1 MYIMPPKKDKKKKA
15 KKPTVTQR
23 QTVIVNVGDR
33 RRKAARKPRAKKPAM
48 GGDFGIG
55 GVTVVPSNIIRM
67 NAPPQPFPLQPTLP
81 MIEPVKNV
89 GDYSLLENRL
99 QGVIG
104 DVGRITGVV
113 EDAIRQQ
120 QQQRQLQ
127 QLTQAT
133 ITELK
138 EEVKRGRPP
147 LSEEEK
153 ARRAQ
158 VKSQEKARE
167 RAELR
172 EMRGADKPMKP
183 TLSRLK
189 TF

>member
-1 MYIMPPKKDKKKKA
+1 MFMYIMPPKKDKKKKA

-104 DVGRITGVV
+104 DVGRITNVAQ
-113 EDAIRQQ
+113 DFMRQQ
-120 QQQRQLQ
+120 QEREQQTAVR
-127 QLTQAT
+127 
-133 ITELK
+133 IEEVE
-138 EEVKRGRPP
+138 EEVKKVRKQRSDKGKKR
-147 LSEEEK
+147 EK
-153 ARRAQ
+153 KDLA
-158 VKSQEKARE
+158 
-167 RAELR
+167 
-172 EMRGADKPMKP
+172 
-183 TLSRLK
+183 
-189 TF
+189 